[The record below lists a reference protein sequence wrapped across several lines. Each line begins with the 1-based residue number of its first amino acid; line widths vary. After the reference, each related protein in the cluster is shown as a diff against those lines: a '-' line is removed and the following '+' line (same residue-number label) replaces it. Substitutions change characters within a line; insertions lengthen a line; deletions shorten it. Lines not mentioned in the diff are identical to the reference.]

1 MEDVLKEILNENIDC
16 QSNPLYYFIKYKKSS
31 TFLDKNLRINSS
43 TKVGVLYLL
52 RLFNHL
58 FKISQSELDEKILN
72 KENISYREILDDMN
86 EKEETLDEKYTKYQ
100 TLNDYDEKLNIDI
113 TEIDELMGVFYST
126 YQFYIN
132 QYVKLIHKMLSILSN
147 YLINQETFDSIEK
160 IKICFMKTLDILL
173 SKVVFLNDTTIGFL
187 YSRARRNPTILSGVF
202 NYKELLEHSIEI
214 IVNNFK
220 KTKQTQSLGNFIIQE
235 KILIDYLYS
244 MCRECD
250 EIKCLYEKITCLKYM
265 RDFIFE
271 RENMIENFNDD
282 KFNEEVKKQF
292 KNMLKLIWEKKR
304 IKILLAY
311 EEYNSKSK
319 YQLTDKQKKKIK
331 NY

>member
-1 MEDVLKEILNENIDC
+1 
-16 QSNPLYYFIKYKKSS
+16 
-31 TFLDKNLRINSS
+31 
-43 TKVGVLYLL
+43 
-52 RLFNHL
+52 
-58 FKISQSELDEKILN
+58 
-72 KENISYREILDDMN
+72 
-86 EKEETLDEKYTKYQ
+86 
-100 TLNDYDEKLNIDI
+100 
-113 TEIDELMGVFYST
+113 
-126 YQFYIN
+126 
-132 QYVKLIHKMLSILSN
+132 
-147 YLINQETFDSIEK
+147 
-160 IKICFMKTLDILL
+160 MKTLDILL

-250 EIKCLYEKITCLKYM
+250 EIKCLYEKITCLKCM

-319 YQLTDKQKKKIK
+319 YQLTDKQKKKLKIINSK
-331 NY
+331 FEQVDFWENYFYESFKVGDITKFTLKLLKLYEIDEFFGNILYFDRSNNDYFYEIALSLIQYHRINY